1 MELDQ
6 LYESIQ
12 NLKSKGAVADT
23 YGGTSDPDDPDGGV
37 LSEFIEYIN
46 VWHTQ
51 NRPDWLEALYQVLAW
66 QFETFHEGADS
77 YYENFYGDSPRA
89 IQVKTADFLEENGY
103 LELAA
108 PYRQG
113 MDSTVQGIYEWMDEH
128 LETVWRFCLDI
139 LEKHRSD
146 WPEPEEGNEN
156 G

>member
-1 MELDQ
+1 MELEE
-6 LYESIQ
+6 LYESIH
-12 NLKSKGAVADT
+12 NLKAKGAVADT
-23 YGGTSDPDDPDGGV
+23 YGGTDDPDDPDGGI
-37 LSEFIEYIN
+37 LSDFMEYIF
-46 VWHTQ
+46 VSHPKD
-51 NRPDWLEALYQVLAW
+51 RPDWLEAFYQVMAW
-66 QFETFHEGADS
+66 QFETFHEGADG

-89 IQVKTADFLEENGY
+89 IQVKTADFLEQNGY

-113 MDSTVQGIYEWMDEH
+113 MDSTVQGIYEWMDGH

-139 LEKHRSD
+139 LEKHESD